1 MLLILIDFVL
11 KKDENYLNIVL
22 KKKTPKIYIKEEFE
36 ISFDESDKEIFEKD
50 SFNTQTPL
58 ALLMNKVF

>member
-1 MLLILIDFVL
+1 MTTIKCKYCI
-11 KKDENYLNIVL
+11 KE
-22 KKKTPKIYIKEEFE
+22 KTPKIYIKEEFE

-58 ALLMNKVF
+58 ALLMNKIF